1 MTPPLPPESSR
12 DGGGPP
18 HQSVPSGGEARAS
31 TQGQDG
37 AQSRGRISAR
47 ARAGGMQRERRSP
60 KALAIAIGVHLVVA
74 AVLVQ
79 WLTFGHGLPSWM
91 QFGDRED
98 QREERLTYVE
108 TPESRRPVAQA
119 PATRQATPSPAR
131 APEPTGPAAGTPS
144 IPVMPSAPRDTGR
157 GAPPGN
163 GIGALDPNVRGI
175 RPGYEDP
182 RVWRGYGGGGSGG
195 TGNGAVVRGDRADGL
210 DSIMANAIM
219 AARDSLDSLARA
231 QGRYGRA
238 PGDWTKTDKDGNKWG
253 WDQQGIRLG
262 KVMIPNA
269 LLALLPLNSATAANM
284 SGNMSRMD
292 ADRRLAASRED
303 IQRMSERT
311 MGEAEFRRVVREMDK
326 RRDTERRERL
336 RAPSASIAAPV
347 KTPDKSSEKSS
358 DR

>member
-1 MTPPLPPESSR
+1 
-12 DGGGPP
+12 
-18 HQSVPSGGEARAS
+18 
-31 TQGQDG
+31 
-37 AQSRGRISAR
+37 
-47 ARAGGMQRERRSP
+47 MQREKRSP
-60 KALAIAIGVHLVVA
+60 RAFVLAVGVHLLVA

-91 QFGDRED
+91 RLGDAED
-98 QREERLTYVE
+98 QRDERLTYVE
-108 TPESRRPVAQA
+108 TPAQSPRTVAQTPVARVPVAPPPAQA
-119 PATRQATPSPAR
+119 PVPS
-131 APEPTGPAAGTPS
+131 GPAAGAPN
-144 IPVMPSAPRDTGR
+144 IPVIPSAPRDTGR

-163 GIGALDPNVRGI
+163 GVGALDPDVRGI
-175 RPGYEDP
+175 RPAYEDP
-182 RVWRGYGGGGSGG
+182 RVWRGYGSGGSGG
-195 TGNGAVVRGDRADGL
+195 AGNGAVVRGDRADGL
-210 DSIMANAIM
+210 DSIMANILM
-219 AARDSLDSLARA
+219 AARDSVDSLARA
-231 QGRYGRA
+231 QGRSGRA
-238 PGDWTKTDKDGNKWG
+238 PGDWTRTDKDGNKWG

-311 MGEAEFRRVVREMDK
+311 LGEAEFRRVVREMDK
-326 RRDTERRERL
+326 RRDSERRDRL

-347 KTPDKSSEKSS
+347 KASEKSTDKGAERSS